1 MGNNLSGNFGSAP
14 IDLQLGLV
22 ADGICPHGNVSN
34 KHSTWPILVVMYNL
48 PPWLASKKFFITL
61 TILIPGEKAPTSET
75 IDVFLRPLVEELKK
89 LWDGVAAVNMAKLVG
104 SRNFRLR
111 AALLFTVNDFPAYGL
126 IAGQQVKGFVGC
138 PLCGL
143 DTYSEYSNVLKKML
157 YMGGRRLLY
166 EGHRLHRSRASFND
180 LPEFNPPHGRPSG
193 RDIME
198 HGEERAA
205 FLEFGGEADDD
216 NDPVKVHGVKQASI
230 LFELPYWKVSITQY
244 ILKFEMREKAS
255 HLHSSTVCSW
265 KDWVH
270 FIHIFQV
277 LLCNLIWLF
286 EAL

>member
-1 MGNNLSGNFGSAP
+1 
-14 IDLQLGLV
+14 
-22 ADGICPHGNVSN
+22 
-34 KHSTWPILVVMYNL
+34 
-48 PPWLASKKFFITL
+48 
-61 TILIPGEKAPTSET
+61 
-75 IDVFLRPLVEELKK
+75 
-89 LWDGVAAVNMAKLVG
+89 
-104 SRNFRLR
+104 
-111 AALLFTVNDFPAYGL
+111 
-126 IAGQQVKGFVGC
+126 
-138 PLCGL
+138 
-143 DTYSEYSNVLKKML
+143 
-157 YMGGRRLLY
+157 MGGRRLLY

-244 ILKFEMREKAS
+244 ILTFEMREKAS